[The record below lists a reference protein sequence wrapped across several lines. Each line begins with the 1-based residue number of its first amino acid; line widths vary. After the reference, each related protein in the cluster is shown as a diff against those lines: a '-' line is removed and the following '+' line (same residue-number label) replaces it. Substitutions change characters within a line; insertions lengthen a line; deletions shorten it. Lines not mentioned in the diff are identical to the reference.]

1 MLAFDLERDCGAE
14 DGRIVLGVD
23 EAGRGPLAGP
33 VVAAAVW
40 LCPDKVRS
48 GLFAEVRDS
57 KELPAERRREILS
70 LLRCEATVAVGIA
83 ESPEIDE
90 INILQASLL
99 AMRRAVL
106 GLEIEA
112 AEALV
117 DGNMPPKL
125 DCPVR
130 TVVGGDALCLSIAAA
145 SIVAKETRDAL
156 MDDLAES
163 FPGYGWERNRGYGTR
178 QHQEAIRRLG
188 VTPQH
193 RRSFRPIREALGL
206 SL

>member
-1 MLAFDLERDCGAE
+1 MLAFDLEQDCGAQ
-14 DGRIVLGVD
+14 DGHIVLGVD

-57 KELPAERRREILS
+57 KELPPEQRQELM
-70 LLRCEATVAVGIA
+70 LLLKSEAKIAVGIA
-83 ESPEIDE
+83 ESTEIDE
-90 INILQASLL
+90 VNILQATLL
-99 AMRRAVL
+99 AMQRAVGQL
-106 GLEIEA
+106 GLGA
-112 AEALV
+112 RTALV
-117 DGNMPPKL
+117 DGNVAPKL
-125 DCPVR
+125 ECPVR

-145 SIVAKETRDAL
+145 SIVAKQTRDAL
-156 MDDLAES
+156 MEEMAVVY
-163 FPGYGWERNRGYGTR
+163 PGYGWEHNRGYGTPE
-178 QHQEAIRRLG
+178 HQAAILRLG

-206 SL
+206 TL

>member
-1 MLAFDLERDCGAE
+1 MLAFDLEQDCGAH
-14 DGRIVLGVD
+14 DGHIVLGVD

-33 VVAAAVW
+33 VVAAAAW

-57 KELPAERRREILS
+57 KELPPEQRQELM
-70 LLRCEATVAVGIA
+70 LLLKNEAKIAVGIA
-83 ESPEIDE
+83 ESTEIDE
-90 INILQASLL
+90 VNILQATLL
-99 AMRRAVL
+99 AMKRAVGQL
-106 GLEIEA
+106 GFGA
-112 AEALV
+112 TTALV
-117 DGNMPPKL
+117 DGNVAPKL

-145 SIVAKETRDAL
+145 SIVAKQTRDAL
-156 MDDLAES
+156 MEEMAVAY
-163 FPGYGWERNRGYGTR
+163 PGYGWEHNRGYGTPE
-178 QHQEAIRRLG
+178 HQAAILRLG

-206 SL
+206 TL